1 MDLRT
6 AHRAELREQFKTREK
21 TPGNVSEVL
30 QTKLTQRNLKTRK
43 NATRNG
49 AFPQTDSKDRN

>member
-30 QTKLTQRNLKTRK
+30 QTKLTQRN
-43 NATRNG
+43 
-49 AFPQTDSKDRN
+49 